1 MSYYHIEEQN
11 NYPKALGIAGAI
23 MGSLLLI
30 SFFIMIGSSLPQFG
44 MGGIIV
50 NYGTSE
56 FGMGDDYMTVDE
68 PSMHP
73 NANEVRPD
81 RIDPNLS
88 PEVAPSQQVTD
99 RTVATQDVEEA
110 PAVVANETRKANAT
124 ETTTE
129 KTNSQPTVNPNALY
143 KGRQNTSTGR
153 GDGTGNV
160 AGNQGSELGDPLAAN
175 YGEGGSGFG
184 NTGLSI
190 ANRRWVVPPNIEDNG
205 QQSGIVAVEVHV
217 APNGTVTYARAG
229 VRGTTLPD
237 RSLWEK
243 CEAALRGARLNQ
255 IANSPSVQKAVI
267 HFNFRLK

>member
-11 NYPKALGIAGAI
+11 NYPKAFGIAGAI
-23 MGSLLLI
+23 MGGLLLI
-30 SFFIMIGSSLPQFG
+30 SFFVMIGSALPQFG

-81 RIDPNLS
+81 QVDPNLS
-88 PEVAPSQQVTD
+88 PEVSPSHQVTD
-99 RTVATQDVEEA
+99 RNVATQDVEEA
-110 PAVVANETRKANAT
+110 PAVVSNQTKQPNAVATT
-124 ETTTE
+124 EE

-143 KGRQNTSTGR
+143 KGRQNSSTGR
-153 GDGTGNV
+153 GDGTSNV

-175 YGEGGSGFG
+175 YGEGGSGDG
-184 NTGLSI
+184 NMGLSI
-190 ANRRWVVPPNIEDNG
+190 ANRRWVVPPKIEDNG

-217 APNGTVTYARAG
+217 APNGTVTFARAG
-229 VRGTTLPD
+229 VRGTTLSD
-237 RSLWEK
+237 KSLWDK

-255 IANSPSVQKAVI
+255 LEKSPSVQKAVVHI
-267 HFNFRLK
+267 RFRLK